1 MQMLYRL
8 SYVGLDTWTIG
19 HKRESGV
26 SEATQQDDPIPEE
39 PLRVRVQK
47 DALPRAGFSFE
58 KAVGE

>member
-1 MQMLYRL
+1 
-8 SYVGLDTWTIG
+8 VGLDTWTIG